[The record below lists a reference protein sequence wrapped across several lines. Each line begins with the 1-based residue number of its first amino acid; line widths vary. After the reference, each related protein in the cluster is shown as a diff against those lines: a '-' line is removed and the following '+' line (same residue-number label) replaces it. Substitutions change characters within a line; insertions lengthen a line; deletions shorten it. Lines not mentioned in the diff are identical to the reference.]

1 MLTLFNELITQPRD
15 RVRNMLSIF
24 FAVAM
29 AGMAQREK
37 RRAWLWGPLTF
48 ALSALI
54 QMTLVQ
60 GYWGAVLGLL
70 ATYALMTWANFKH
83 PVKRGPTLG

>member
-1 MLTLFNELITQPRD
+1 
-15 RVRNMLSIF
+15 MLSIF

-29 AGMAQREK
+29 AGIAQRDK
-37 RRAWLWGPLTF
+37 RRPWLWGPLTF
-48 ALSALI
+48 MLSALI

-70 ATYALMTWANFKH
+70 GSFALMTWANIRY
-83 PVKRGPTLG
+83 PVKRGPTLR